1 MHAREAG
8 EDSHSGDDGAKHG
21 VFRNRLG
28 NKQHIGQTQS
38 AFLFCSSRCL
48 GAGWGGEGSR
58 RCVQQTNK
66 QTKFIGESTTHRNEE
81 SASGDELPAID
92 A

>member
-21 VFRNRLG
+21 VLRNRLG
-28 NKQHIGQTQS
+28 NKQRIGQTQS

-48 GAGWGGEGSR
+48 GAGWGGRGLSQVR
-58 RCVQQTNK
+58 A
-66 QTKFIGESTTHRNEE
+66 
-81 SASGDELPAID
+81 ASGDELPAID
-92 A
+92 ARDDILIFLG